1 MCDTWLQQ
9 AKIIS
14 LTLAKGLIKAFLKK
28 NYVPNFITDNVKCQM
43 SMLPIMCGVRQK
55 PE

>member
-28 NYVPNFITDNVKCQM
+28 KIMCQIL
-43 SMLPIMCGVRQK
+43 LPIMSNNAHFA
-55 PE
+55 